1 MTTTAQTYTDAAS
14 RLGLGAVV
22 ITISSQ
28 RLEAGP
34 LLLSERF
41 LYGVSKEIGNT
52 LIHF

>member
-28 RLEAGP
+28 RLEAAP
-34 LLLSERF
+34 LLLLLSERF
-41 LYGVSKEIGNT
+41 LYQKRSAT
-52 LIHF
+52 R